1 MITFKKD
8 INELICFKDVD
19 GVQDLVHTV
28 VWTLIAT
35 DEDTGDFET
44 FGMRTEVPNL
54 PSSQF
59 TPFNALDEQTVLDWI
74 DLYTPSL
81 RMQAAQQYAANSINE
96 RKAQNYRVPPWIA
109 PVDSTGA

>member
-35 DEDTGDFET
+35 DEDTGDSEA
-44 FGMRTEVPNL
+44 FGVRTEVPNL
-54 PSSQF
+54 STSEF
-59 TPFNALDEQTVLDWI
+59 TPFEDLGEQTVQGWI
-74 DLYTPSL
+74 DSYTPIQRL
-81 RMQAAQQYAANSINE
+81 DAAQQYLINSINE
-96 RKAQNYRVPPWIA
+96 RKTHISRIPPWNNYVI
-109 PVDSTGA
+109 GA